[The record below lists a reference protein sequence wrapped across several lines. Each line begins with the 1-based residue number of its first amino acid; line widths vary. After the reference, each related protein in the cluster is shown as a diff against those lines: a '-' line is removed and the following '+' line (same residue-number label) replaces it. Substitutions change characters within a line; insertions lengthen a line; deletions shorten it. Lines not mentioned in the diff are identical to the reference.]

1 MSSNKL
7 PIPAEVMEG
16 LEAVRVCGE
25 TNMFDVSMVIS
36 LALDLEYSKTATWV
50 RENRKLYLQGVLI
63 GFKADDTHESGGDEQ
78 CAD

>member
-7 PIPAEVMEG
+7 TIPAEVLEG
-16 LEAVRVCGE
+16 LEAVRASGE

-36 LALDLEYSKTATWV
+36 LALDMGYPKTATWV
-50 RENRKLYLQGVLI
+50 RENRKLYCQGVLI
-63 GFKADDTHESGGDEQ
+63 GFEAAVSPKNGGDGQ

>member
-7 PIPAEVMEG
+7 PIPAEVLEG
-16 LEAVRVCGE
+16 LEAVRDSGE
-25 TNMFDVSMVIS
+25 TNMFDVSMVVS
-36 LALDLEYSKTATWV
+36 LALDMGYSKTAMWV

-63 GFKADDTHESGGDEQ
+63 GFEAADSPEDGGDES